1 MQRYPEYK
9 DSGIEWIGEI
19 PKDWAYSK
27 LRYHLSESSG
37 GIWGEDD
44 DFGTGTYVLRSTEI
58 TLDGSWNLQDLVKR
72 ELGDEDTE
80 KFLVQRGDLIVTKS
94 SGSQDHIGKTG
105 LVGKEIESMNACYSN
120 FVQRIR
126 PNDRLNSKFLHYFMN
141 CPIAR
146 EQYKYQSET
155 TTGLANLSKQSIG
168 NLLISIPFT
177 QEQTQIVAFLDRK
190 TQKIDELI
198 RVKERKIELLG
209 EYRASLI
216 HQAVT
221 KGIDPNAEM
230 KPSGV
235 EWIGEIPKHW
245 GCSKLKLHLSENSGG
260 IWGEDDDFDTGTY
273 VLRSTEITIDGN
285 WNLRNLAKRR
295 LSNEEAE
302 RFVLKKG
309 DLVITKSSGSQD
321 HIGKTGRVDEEIES
335 MVVCYSN
342 FVQRV
347 RPKGHM
353 DSKFLHYFM
362 NCPIAREQYKYQS
375 ETTTGLANLSK
386 ESIRNLL
393 VSVPPMQE
401 QAHIVT
407 FLDHKTKQIDELR
420 STEEQIIKLLKEYRQ
435 SLISAVVTGKIDVRN
450 EV

>member
-1 MQRYPEYK
+1 MKRYPEYK

-168 NLLISIPFT
+168 NLLTSIPFA
-177 QEQTQIVAFLDRK
+177 QEQAQIANFLDRK
-190 TQKIDELI
+190 TQHIDELI
-198 RVKERKIELLG
+198 RVKERKIELLQ

-216 HQAVT
+216 HEAVT
-221 KGIDPNAEM
+221 KGLDPNVEM
-230 KPSGV
+230 KPSGID
-235 EWIGEIPKHW
+235 WMGEIPRHWTIIRLKYLGESIIGLSYKPEYITDDKH
-245 GCSKLKLHLSENSGG
+245 
-260 IWGEDDDFDTGTY
+260 GTL
-273 VLRSTEITIDGN
+273 VLRASNIQDG
-285 WNLRNLAKRR
+285 KP
-295 LSNEEAE
+295 S
-302 RFVLKKG
+302 FVDNVYVNVEVHEKIVVKEG
-309 DLVITKSSGSQD
+309 DILICSRSGSRDLIGKNMTITKELEGVTFGVFMTVFRTRFFRFISHFLSSKVFKS
-321 HIGKTGRVDEEIES
+321 
-335 MVVCYSN
+335 YSGLFHTSTINQLTINTLNN
-342 FVQRV
+342 F
-347 RPKGHM
+347 KIC
-353 DSKFLHYFM
+353 L
-362 NCPIAREQYKYQS
+362 
-375 ETTTGLANLSK
+375 
-386 ESIRNLL
+386 
-393 VSVPPMQE
+393 PPYHE
-401 QAHIVT
+401 QAKIAD

-420 STEEQIIKLLKEYRQ
+420 FTEEQSIKLLKEYRQ

>member
-168 NLLISIPFT
+168 NLLTSIPFA
-177 QEQTQIVAFLDRK
+177 QEQAQIANFLDRK
-190 TQKIDELI
+190 TQHIDELI
-198 RVKERKIELLG
+198 RVKERKIELLQ

-221 KGIDPNAEM
+221 KGLDPNVEM
-230 KPSGV
+230 NPSGV

-245 GCSKLKLHLSENSGG
+245 AISKVKHELESLDHLRVPLNSETRGSMKSKVYDYYGASGV
-260 IWGEDDDFDTGTY
+260 IDKVEAYIFDESLILIGEDGANLY
-273 VLRSTEITIDGN
+273 LRSTPLAFKATGKYWVNNHAHVLRPRHGNIDYLTNMLESLDYTHYISGAAQPKLTAGRLMNITVVIPP
-285 WNLRNLAKRR
+285 
-295 LSNEEAE
+295 LSEQN
-302 RFVLKKG
+302 
-309 DLVITKSSGSQD
+309 Q
-321 HIGKTGRVDEEIES
+321 
-335 MVVCYSN
+335 
-342 FVQRV
+342 
-347 RPKGHM
+347 
-353 DSKFLHYFM
+353 
-362 NCPIAREQYKYQS
+362 IA
-375 ETTTGLANLSK
+375 N
-386 ESIRNLL
+386 
-393 VSVPPMQE
+393 
-401 QAHIVT
+401 
-407 FLDHKTKQIDELR
+407 FLDRKTRQIDELR
-420 STEEQIIKLLKEYRQ
+420 STEEQTIKLLKEYCQ